1 MKRKGRE
8 SQMQM
13 RHLKK
18 PSLETES
25 RMVVFRDPGRE
36 KWGVVEHVR
45 VSVSYHE
52 KVLEICCVTV

>member
-1 MKRKGRE
+1 
-8 SQMQM
+8 MQM

-45 VSVSYHE
+45 VSVLYHE